1 MDNEKEEII
10 VTETKTDEADAPLG
24 SEAESESEADAAKL
38 LAGQYKL
45 AYEDALR
52 ELEALKRELVE
63 AEAKRA
69 EEAEFDRLFPGVS
82 RETIPEEVI
91 TSNLPLAAAYAL
103 YLRELAIREE
113 SADIVNEKNRERSTG
128 AIKGGSAD
136 EGLFSLSE
144 IRSMSANDVRL
155 NYGRIIK
162 SLSKKAK

>member
-1 MDNEKEEII
+1 MDNEKEEKPI
-10 VTETKTDEADAPLG
+10 TDTTIE
-24 SEAESESEADAAKL
+24 EAEAATAGESKRESEADAAKL
-38 LAGQYKL
+38 LAEQYKL

-52 ELEALKRELVE
+52 ELEALRRELAE
-63 AEAKRA
+63 TEAKRA
-69 EEAEFDRLFPGVS
+69 EEAEFKRLFPGVS

-91 TSNLPLAAAYAL
+91 SSNLPLAAAYAL

-113 SADIVNEKNRERSTG
+113 SADKVNEKNRERSTG
-128 AIKGGSAD
+128 AIKGGAD

-162 SLSKKAK
+162 SLSKRGK

>member
-24 SEAESESEADAAKL
+24 SEAESEADAAKL

-52 ELEALKRELVE
+52 ELEALKRELAE

-91 TSNLPLAAAYAL
+91 SSNLPLAAAYAL

>member
-10 VTETKTDEADAPLG
+10 VTETKTDEVDAPLG
-24 SEAESESEADAAKL
+24 SEAESEADAAKL

-52 ELEALKRELVE
+52 ELEALKRELAE

-91 TSNLPLAAAYAL
+91 SSNLPLAAAYAL